1 MESKI
6 ERKMR
11 FYFLLPYGYTSQQA
25 LILASKIPEVALCEY
40 SPIIPMEER
49 LNDFQKAHMTAMKQV
64 VRMEK
69 MGYIEQC
76 FKKYGK
82 PHWKKIRAERL
93 TRAGFYLL
101 TSTPDET
108 VEQNRISWM
117 NPATDRKKKEM
128 TLRSDDTNS
137 FRLRAMIYDATA
149 NMPPHSNLPSPLEEL
164 FLEAVS
170 TGEMTVLAK
179 DMALA
184 EKVDMTPARIN
195 NMQIFR
201 SWRTA
206 NINALFMVNG
216 FLTYLDRRPMDTGW
230 TINGIKD
237 EKTYQHYIASG
248 EMDMG
253 TFIHRSLRD
262 WYAKHPQSYSFFE
275 PDLLLNDST
284 RTQWFNTPAFY
295 TAAEINGFFSEQN
308 EVDEIP
314 ITGAKNILR
323 HTFSGVAIGPKTT
336 YIVYHT
342 RPENTPWSER
352 IEMTTIEV
360 VQRSLATA
368 KLAPDYAPPMEI
380 NNAIMVCASV
390 FQFASLFQK
399 AKDYMPKKWRKT
411 RRVGIPYDTVNIVP
425 INGSGAMQLRCLMLQ
440 SPHIFEMQVINS
452 LLTLNPKFQRMQ
464 DNVFQLT
471 YEDVPV
477 LVAHSMDFQRIFYA
491 LEEYYSGTKF
501 YVSCYPG
508 QVKFIRKIMPDVEF
522 L

>member
-1 MESKI
+1 
-6 ERKMR
+6 
-11 FYFLLPYGYTSQQA
+11 
-25 LILASKIPEVALCEY
+25 
-40 SPIIPMEER
+40 
-49 LNDFQKAHMTAMKQV
+49 
-64 VRMEK
+64 
-69 MGYIEQC
+69 
-76 FKKYGK
+76 
-82 PHWKKIRAERL
+82 
-93 TRAGFYLL
+93 
-101 TSTPDET
+101 
-108 VEQNRISWM
+108 
-117 NPATDRKKKEM
+117 
-128 TLRSDDTNS
+128 
-137 FRLRAMIYDATA
+137 
-149 NMPPHSNLPSPLEEL
+149 
-164 FLEAVS
+164 
-170 TGEMTVLAK
+170 
-179 DMALA
+179 
-184 EKVDMTPARIN
+184 
-195 NMQIFR
+195 
-201 SWRTA
+201 
-206 NINALFMVNG
+206 
-216 FLTYLDRRPMDTGW
+216 
-230 TINGIKD
+230 
-237 EKTYQHYIASG
+237 
-248 EMDMG
+248 MDMG